1 MNCLHFGINM
11 FHSLSFAAGTVSHVC
26 IRTQPLSGQS
36 QAVSHSH
43 SLFPSLFLSPCL
55 QRSIL
60 CWGAFHVRVLWTYL
74 CRFWEHF
81 ILINIIHGL
90 VHSLGLLSSH
100 LPPPPCLGLTH
111 SIANTAE
118 LSNCTQHEKFVYCER
133 WKWKE
138 AAAAAAEE
146 DDTRRTSMW
155 RKIARNPS
163 DKCEPTKCLSP
174 SLSLSISLSLSRFAW
189 LSAFLPVNCQSDS
202 LKEKKRN
209 PGHHL
214 LRPAWSTP
222 PRNILLYL
230 PLPLPP
236 SPSHTLLVLGPGQF
250 LGFDLMLRV
259 IYHSPD
265 GAATTELN
273 RTGL

>member
-11 FHSLSFAAGTVSHVC
+11 FHSLSFAAAGTVSHVC

-43 SLFPSLFLSPCL
+43 SLFPSLFLSPCF

-90 VHSLGLLSSH
+90 VHSLGLLSSY
-100 LPPPPCLGLTH
+100 LSLRPCLGLTH

-138 AAAAAAEE
+138 AAAAEEEEE

-155 RKIARNPS
+155 RKIAKNPS

-174 SLSLSISLSLSRFAW
+174 SLFTSLSLRLAFSIFASK
-189 LSAFLPVNCQSDS
+189 LSKWQP
-202 LKEKKRN
+202 ERKKRN

-222 PRNILLYL
+222 PRNIL